1 MFSHDAAQP
10 YFFRKNNFSG
20 FYKRESHCTFA
31 ADLKYALP
39 IVDMTAFRKYWIVLI
54 FSALCLP
61 TFAQHEDHNHP
72 QESGAQ
78 AETSADANQHPQVD
92 AHHGEEHS
100 PCGHPIDAETEGVY
114 NAGDAA
120 IHHIADAN
128 SIHIFGDIFMPL
140 PCFLY
145 APGFGWTITSS
156 SAFHPHHHGSGEVS
170 KDGYVLVH
178 GSVMRLKDEAL
189 VAEEQHI
196 EGYTHNTVSVDGKNK
211 TIYYAMINGSCQEL
225 VNKSTYDGGLMGGGV
240 TSFYDYS
247 ITRNVFTMLL
257 TCLILFLAFR
267 AAAVAARRREGQAP
281 KGLQNFLE
289 PFYTFIR
296 DDVAIPAIG
305 PKYEK
310 YMPFLLS
317 VFFFILGLN
326 LIGQIPFFPGSANVT
341 GNISIT
347 IVLAIM
353 TFILT
358 LISSNKHYWEHI
370 LWMPGI
376 PAWVKVILTPVEILG
391 LFLKPFTLLL
401 RLFANITAG
410 HIVVLCFVGLIFIF
424 GKAGTSVGGSVA
436 GFFAAAPL
444 TIFMMAL
451 ELLVA
456 FLQAFIFVML
466 SATYFGMALEEPH
479 GEHH

>member
-1 MFSHDAAQP
+1 LP

-20 FYKRESHCTFA
+20 FFKRKPCRTFA
-31 ADLKYALP
+31 ADLKKAFP
-39 IVDMTAFRKYWIVLI
+39 KVDMTVIRKYWIVLI
-54 FSALCLP
+54 FSGLGLTA
-61 TFAQHEDHNHP
+61 FAQHGHEHP
-72 QESGAQ
+72 PQQTTQPHEQPAQ
-78 AETSADANQHPQVD
+78 ADHEPNATADAAHPGD
-92 AHHGEEHS
+92 
-100 PCGHPIDAETEGVY
+100 CGHPIDEVKEGEF
-114 NAGDAA
+114 NAGDVAV
-120 IHHIADAN
+120 HHIADAN
-128 SIHIFGDIFMPL
+128 AIHIFGNLYLHL
-140 PCFLY
+140 PCILY
-145 APGFGWTITSS
+145 APGHGWTLTTT
-156 SAFHPHHHGSGEVS
+156 SAFHAHHHGSGEVS

-178 GSVMRLKDEAL
+178 GSVMRIKDPVFATGEH
-189 VAEEQHI
+189 QI
-196 EGYTHNTVSVDGKNK
+196 EGYTHKDVKIEGKTK
-211 TIYYAMINGSCQEL
+211 IIYSALIGGECKEL
-225 VNKSTYDGGLMGGGV
+225 EQKSTLDGGVMGGGI

-257 TCLILFLAFR
+257 TAFLLFLVFR
-267 AAAVAARRREGQAP
+267 IAATTAMRRQGQAP

-296 DDVAIPAIG
+296 DDVARPAIG

-310 YMPFLLS
+310 YMPYLLS

-347 IVLAIM
+347 IVLALI
-353 TFILT
+353 TFVLM
-358 LISSNKHYWEHI
+358 LFSSNKHFWEHI
-370 LWMPGI
+370 LWMPGV

-424 GKAGTSVGGSVA
+424 GKAGASVGGSIT
-436 GFFAAAPL
+436 GIAAAIPL
-444 TIFMMAL
+444 TLFMLAL

-456 FLQAFIFVML
+456 FLQAFIFTML
-466 SATYFGMALEEPH
+466 SATYFGMALEGSH
-479 GEHH
+479 NEHH

>member
-1 MFSHDAAQP
+1 
-10 YFFRKNNFSG
+10 
-20 FYKRESHCTFA
+20 
-31 ADLKYALP
+31 
-39 IVDMTAFRKYWIVLI
+39 MTAIRKYWIALI
-54 FSALCLP
+54 FSGLSLTA
-61 TFAQHEDHNHP
+61 FAQHDHGDQP
-72 QESGAQ
+72 QQATEQHDQTNQADHAQ
-78 AETSADANQHPQVD
+78 NADAGTTHAG
-92 AHHGEEHS
+92 AHGD
-100 PCGHPIDAETEGVY
+100 CGHPIDEVKEGEFD
-114 NAGDAA
+114 AGATA

-128 SIHIFGDIFMPL
+128 AIHIIGDIYLHL

-145 APGFGWTITSS
+145 APGHGWTFTTTA
-156 SAFHPHHHGSGEVS
+156 AFHAHHHGSGEVS

-178 GSVMRLKDEAL
+178 GNVMRIKDPAFAG
-189 VAEEQHI
+189 AEHKI
-196 EGYTHNTVSVDGKNK
+196 DGYTHKE
-211 TIYYAMINGSCQEL
+211 AAINGKTKIIYSALINGECKEL
-225 VNKSTYDGGLMGGGV
+225 DVKSTLDGGVVGGGI

-247 ITRNVFTMLL
+247 ITRNVFTMIVTALL
-257 TCLILFLAFR
+257 LFFLFR
-267 AAAVAARRREGQAP
+267 VAATTAMRREGQAP

-296 DDVAIPAIG
+296 DDVARPAIG

-347 IVLAIM
+347 IVLAII
-353 TFILT
+353 TFILMLGST
-358 LISSNKHYWEHI
+358 TKHFWAHT
-370 LWMPGI
+370 LWMPGV
-376 PAWVKVILTPVEILG
+376 PAALKILILTPVEILS

-410 HIVVLCFVGLIFIF
+410 HIVIMCFVGLIFIF

-436 GFFAAAPL
+436 GAVAAIPL
-444 TIFMMAL
+444 SLFMMAI

-456 FLQAFIFVML
+456 FLQAYIFTML
-466 SATYFGMALEEPH
+466 SATYFGMALEGAH
-479 GEHH
+479 DEHH